1 MAVVGQGNPQWCGPP
16 WYGHHGHQRSACC
29 NNHRGT
35 SMEKTFEFELN
46 QEVSLRCSGE
56 QGSVIGRAEY
66 TECEPSYFVRYKA
79 ADGRAVQAWW
89 SGSALQAA

>member
-1 MAVVGQGNPQWCGPP
+1 
-16 WYGHHGHQRSACC
+16 
-29 NNHRGT
+29 
-35 SMEKTFEFELN
+35 MEKTFEFELN

-79 ADGRAVQAWW
+79 ADGGACLAWW
-89 SGSALQAA
+89 SASALQAA